1 MIKIYLTSILIGSTL
16 LLQGCNNNETSTT
29 DIISTAEYKGT
40 GSVTYGIA
48 ETSTPNLFPQGGRIA
63 EIGTIQSINDNTTWT
78 VPAEVNFTND
88 EIPFAPDLYNEY
100 GQKYKD
106 AETALA
112 ALDAKDAI
120 EVDADGEIVTA
131 YIFADNYFE
140 MYINGVAVGKDP
152 VPFTQFNANIIQF
165 KVKKPFDIA
174 VLAVDWEENLGTG
187 TESNRGVS
195 AHPGDGGV
203 VAVFKDAND
212 QTIAI
217 TDSTWKAQNYYTSPV
232 SDLSCLTE
240 SGTSRLSNQC
250 TIEGTNDAS
259 VLYGVHWAI
268 PTGWEKQGYDDSQW
282 PAATTFSNDTVGV
295 DNKKSYTNFT
305 NIFDNAE
312 QNAQFIWSTNL
323 NLDNKI
329 LLRKTVAE

>member
-1 MIKIYLTSILIGSTL
+1 MMKVYLTSTLIGLTL
-16 LLQGCNNNETSTT
+16 FLQGCDNSEAHTT
-29 DIISTAEYKGT
+29 NTISAAEYKGS
-40 GSVTYGIA
+40 GSVTFGIA
-48 ETSTPNLFPQGGRIA
+48 ETTTPNLFPKGGRVA
-63 EIGTIQSINDNTTWT
+63 EIGTIKSINDNTTWT
-78 VPAEVNFTND
+78 VPAAVNFTND
-88 EIPFAPDLYNEY
+88 KIPFAPDLYNDY
-100 GQKYKD
+100 GQRYND
-106 AETALA
+106 AKAALA
-112 ALDAKDAI
+112 ALDTKDII
-120 EVDADGEIVTA
+120 EIDADGEIVTV

-165 KVKKPFDIA
+165 KVKKPFDVA

-195 AHPGDGGV
+195 AHPGDGGF
-203 VAVFKDAND
+203 VAVFKNADD

-217 TDSTWKAQNYYTSPV
+217 TDSTWKAQNYYTSPIT
-232 SDLSCLTE
+232 DLSCLTE
-240 SGTSRLSNQC
+240 SGTSRLSTQC

-268 PTGWEKQGYDDSQW
+268 PKGWEKQGYDDSQW

-305 NIFDNAE
+305 DIFDNTE
-312 QNAQFIWSTNL
+312 QDAQFIWSTNL

-329 LLRKTVAE
+329 LLRKTVAK